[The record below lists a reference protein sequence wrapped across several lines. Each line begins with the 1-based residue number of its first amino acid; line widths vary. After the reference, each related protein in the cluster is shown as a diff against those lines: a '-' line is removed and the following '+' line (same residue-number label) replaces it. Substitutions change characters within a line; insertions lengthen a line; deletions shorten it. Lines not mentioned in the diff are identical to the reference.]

1 MFLGD
6 PPRPNALPQVF
17 ERFWFADALK
27 RIFQDGL
34 HQLNQA
40 LSGAWLVANPM
51 LQVI

>member
-6 PPRPNALPQVF
+6 PPRPDVRPQVF
-17 ERFWFADALK
+17 ERLWFADALK

-40 LSGAWLVANPM
+40 FGGAWLVANPM
-51 LQVI
+51 LPVI

>member
-6 PPRPNALPQVF
+6 PPIPDAWPQVF

-27 RIFQDGL
+27 RIFQDCL
-34 HQLNQA
+34 HNLNQA
-40 LSGAWLVANPM
+40 FSGAWLVAHPM

>member
-6 PPRPNALPQVF
+6 PPRPDARPQVF
-17 ERFWFADALK
+17 ERFRFADALK

-34 HQLNQA
+34 HQLNQPF
-40 LSGAWLVANPM
+40 SGAGLVAHPV